1 MKGVGRVGVDSA
13 GGVIVGILAPNV
25 SVNGSPIVLVGAAV
39 TGHGIGPHAAP
50 TMVGGS
56 STVFVNGI
64 AVCRAGDAASCG
76 HTLSAGSDN
85 IFIGD

>member
-13 GGVIVGILAPNV
+13 GGTIIGVLAPNV
-25 SVNGSPIVLVGAAV
+25 IVNGSPIVLVGAAV
-39 TGHGIGPHAAP
+39 TGHGVGVHASP
-50 TMVGGS
+50 TMAEGS

-64 AVCRAGDAASCG
+64 PVCRTGDAASCG
-76 HTLSAGSDN
+76 HTLSAGSGN

>member
-13 GGVIVGILAPNV
+13 GGVITGVIAPNV
-25 SVNGSPIVLVGAAV
+25 IVNGEPIVLVGAAITPHG
-39 TGHGIGPHAAP
+39 TGTHASSA
-50 TMVGGS
+50 MAEGS

-64 AVCRAGDAASCG
+64 AVCRTGDAASCG
-76 HTLSAGSDN
+76 HTLSDGSDN

>member
-13 GGVIVGILAPNV
+13 GDIIIGVIAPDV
-25 SVNGSPIVLVGAAV
+25 IVNGSPIVLVGAAV
-39 TGHGIGPHAAP
+39 TGHGDGVHASP
-50 TMVGGS
+50 TMVEGS

-64 AVCRAGDAASCG
+64 AVCRTGDAASCG

>member
-13 GGVIVGILAPNV
+13 GGTIIGALASNVI
-25 SVNGSPIVLVGAAV
+25 VNGSPVVLVGAAI
-39 TGHGIGPHAAP
+39 TGHGDGVHASP
-50 TMVGGS
+50 TMAEGS

-64 AVCRAGDAASCG
+64 AVCRAGDAATCG
-76 HTLSAGSDN
+76 HTLSVGSDN

>member
-13 GGVIVGILAPNV
+13 GGVITGVLAPNV
-25 SVNGSPIVLVGAAV
+25 IVNGSPIVLVGAAV
-39 TGHGIGPHAAP
+39 TPHGTGTHSSPV
-50 TMVGGS
+50 MVEGS

-64 AVCRAGDAASCG
+64 AVCRTGDAASCG
-76 HTLSAGSDN
+76 HTLSTGSDN